1 MKYPLLTQRSNIAP
15 LGMADLEAFL
25 SYRQDPD
32 IARYQSWE
40 PSYSRQQ
47 ALELIESQA
56 GVLIPEQ
63 GEWLQL
69 GIHDLNT
76 GQLLGDLALH
86 SVCEKVYEIGFTIA
100 KANQRQRYATEAATA
115 LIGLLFEELGAE
127 KVIGHADRRNT
138 ASIGVLLRL
147 GFEKLATKSWTEEF
161 KGEIVTVDS
170 FARVT
175 SNRFSYNQ

>member
-1 MKYPLLTQRSNIAP
+1 
-15 LGMADLEAFL
+15 MADLEVFL
-25 SYRQDPD
+25 GYRQDPD

-40 PSYSRQQ
+40 PSYSKQQ
-47 ALELIESQA
+47 ARELIESQA
-56 GVLIPEQ
+56 GVLVPEQ

-86 SVCEKVYEIGFTIA
+86 SVSEKVFEIGFTIA
-100 KANQRQRYATEAATA
+100 KANQRQGYATEAATA

-147 GFEKLATKSWTEEF
+147 GFEQVETKSWTEEF
-161 KGEIVTVDS
+161 KGEMVTVAY
-170 FARVT
+170 FEKTKR
-175 SNRFSYNQ
+175 